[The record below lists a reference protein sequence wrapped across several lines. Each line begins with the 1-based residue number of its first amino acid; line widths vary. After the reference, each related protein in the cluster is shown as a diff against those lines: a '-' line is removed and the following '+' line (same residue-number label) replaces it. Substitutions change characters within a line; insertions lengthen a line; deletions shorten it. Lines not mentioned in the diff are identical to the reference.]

1 MDNYL
6 NYRWPKGPGVQPPPV
21 PSAQPLP
28 PPRGAKGGA
37 RRWLAPVAAVL
48 LCLALLGGVSFWA
61 VNGIASLIAQAKP
74 SVPDD
79 PPPRVSREVPRDSGW
94 SPDDLPWGRPDPSV
108 ALSAQPA
115 GPAVSGPEVY
125 DAVLPSLVCVEAA
138 YASQFDGVS
147 LGTGVVVSAEGYV
160 LTNYHII
167 DETVSVRVLPLEGG
181 YRYFGAK
188 VIGFDEEF
196 DLAVLKF
203 DPDGLELTPAR
214 LGDSDQLS
222 VGERVYAVGNPMG
235 YLLGSMSTGI
245 VSALGRDEQE
255 SGSALGMIQTDT
267 PINPGSSGGA
277 LLNEAG
283 QVVGITS
290 AKITGLSREDGE
302 AVEDAAV
309 IENLSLAIPISDAI
323 PFVNHILATGESW
336 RPAMGIRCAAAQI
349 EGREGIRVAEVTGE
363 APREAGLREGDLI
376 VSANGVPVTTLVE
389 LRRVLYRT
397 GAGEELA
404 CTVVRGGEEV
414 EISFALMDSL
424 KQK

>member
-1 MDNYL
+1 MD
-6 NYRWPKGPGVQPPPV
+6 R
-21 PSAQPLP
+21 
-28 PPRGAKGGA
+28 A
-37 RRWLAPVAAVL
+37 RAPV
-48 LCLALLGGVSFWA
+48 
-61 VNGIASLIAQAKP
+61 
-74 SVPDD
+74 
-79 PPPRVSREVPRDSGW
+79 REIDS
-94 SPDDLPWGRPDPSV
+94 SP
-108 ALSAQPA
+108 AIQPA
-115 GPAVSGPEVY
+115 STTPTAMPSGMLWRVTASTSMAVR
-125 DAVLPSLVCVEAA
+125 PSLVCVEAA
-138 YASQFDGVS
+138 HSSQFRGVS
-147 LGTGVVVSAEGYV
+147 VGTGVVVSAEGYV

-167 DETVSVRVLPLEGG
+167 DETVSVRVLLLDDPN
-181 YRYFGAK
+181 RYFTAK

-203 DPDGLELTPAR
+203 NPGDVRLTPAR

-255 SGSALGMIQTDT
+255 SGSALGLIQTDA
-267 PINPGSSGGA
+267 PLNPGNSGGA

-309 IENLSLAIPISDAI
+309 IENLGLAIPISDAL

-336 RPAMGIRCAAAQI
+336 RPAMGIQCSAVQVD
-349 EGREGIRVAEVTGE
+349 GSKGIQVAEVTGA
-363 APREAGLREGDLI
+363 APREAGLKKGDLI
-376 VSANGVPVTTLVE
+376 VSANGVPVATLVE

-397 GAGEELA
+397 GAGEELTCA
-404 CTVVRGGEEV
+404 VFRGGEEM

-424 KQK
+424 KGD